1 MRSLLARLAGA
12 SPEKAYVAQG
22 DLAVSVEKDGVPA
35 LVPGPLTDAEVRGGG
50 VAIAL
55 KHRQAF
61 PASFADD
68 HKSSPSQV
76 EPGARKPILSVR
88 LYCTRST
95 WLRMVKKHLYCWRSG
110 GDVRKAERN
119 FALS

>member
-1 MRSLLARLAGA
+1 LRSLLARLAGA

-22 DLAVSVEKDGVPA
+22 DLAVSVEKDSVPA
-35 LVPGPLTDAEVRGGG
+35 IVPGPLTDAEVRGGG
-50 VAIAL
+50 VAVAL

-76 EPGARKPILSVR
+76 EPGARKPMLSVR
-88 LYCTRST
+88 SHYTIGVWFS
-95 WLRMVKKHLYCWRSG
+95 M
-110 GDVRKAERN
+110 A
-119 FALS
+119 